1 MENKGEI
8 NAAFQLIRNNTPFSN
23 MIQFRCT
30 ERVLEVG
37 QKVNLNFT
45 FKSSKVGEF
54 QEIFRIKLE
63 GSSEM
68 LNLLVRGHVRAP
80 SFEFSKKKIDFGKV
94 SYMFEETR
102 EIVLENTSN
111 VPFNFNLRIPGDG
124 KNNQKEF
131 DIIPEYDMIKNGESK
146 KI

>member
-102 EIVLENTSN
+102 EIV
-111 VPFNFNLRIPGDG
+111 
-124 KNNQKEF
+124 
-131 DIIPEYDMIKNGESK
+131 
-146 KI
+146 